1 MKRSIIGSIS
11 LAVIGLSS
19 VFSPGV
25 NATPSSTSETT
36 TPVNLV
42 NLARNGYFQDR
53 GIPSYLA
60 LETAIAR
67 GQVNAE
73 TLIQAAVEENK
84 IASETLNDEG
94 YLRQVEMKLDLI
106 NSD

>member
-1 MKRSIIGSIS
+1 MKRSIFAGIS
-11 LAVIGLSS
+11 MLVVAIASPLSA
-19 VFSPGV
+19 
-25 NATPSSTSETT
+25 NATSQT
-36 TPVNLV
+36 TPSNLA
-42 NLARNGYFQDR
+42 NLARNGYFQDQ
-53 GIPSYLA
+53 GIPSYSA

-84 IASETLNDEG
+84 VASETLNDEG
-94 YLRQVEMKLDLI
+94 YVRQVEMKLDLI

>member
-1 MKRSIIGSIS
+1 MKRSIFAGIS
-11 LAVIGLSS
+11 M
-19 VFSPGV
+19 
-25 NATPSSTSETT
+25 
-36 TPVNLV
+36 LV
-42 NLARNGYFQDR
+42 V
-53 GIPSYLA
+53 
-60 LETAIAR
+60 AIAR